1 MAESKAAKWALGSS
15 GRDELTSLVNSRPLV
30 ALDYDGTL
38 CPIRRRRHAAVLT
51 AHTEQLLHKV
61 CTLYPTAI
69 ISGRAL
75 VDLARCMG
83 KVRPDCLVGNHGL
96 EPGPSLARAARQ
108 VAAVKKLLAPRLARW
123 PKVELE
129 DKRYSL
135 SLHYRHDPKPGE
147 RRRALI
153 ALASRWAPGLR
164 QVEGKRVLNL
174 VPPGGDKG
182 RALER
187 LLGRFRRERALYV
200 GDDLTD
206 EDAFKLP
213 TSEVMS
219 VRVGKK
225 RGTAAGWYLNGRGE
239 VDQLLGELIRLGQQT
254 VTPPARMV

>member
-1 MAESKAAKWALGSS
+1 MSGSQASKWALGRE
-15 GRDELTSLVNSRPLV
+15 GLGELTALVTSRPLV

-38 CPIRRRRHAAVLT
+38 CPIRTRPEAAVLT
-51 AHTEQLLHKV
+51 AHTEQLLQQV
-61 CTLYPTAI
+61 CALYPTAI
-69 ISGRAL
+69 ISGRA
-75 VDLARCMG
+75 VTDLTRCMG
-83 KVRPDCLVGNHGL
+83 RARPDCLVGNHGL
-96 EPGPSLARAARQ
+96 EPGPWLARAARQ
-108 VAAVKKLLAPRLARW
+108 VAKVKRQLAPQLARW

-135 SLHYRHDPKPGE
+135 SLHYRRDPKPAE

-153 ALASRWAPGLR
+153 ALAHRWAPALR

-174 VPPGGDKG
+174 VPEGSDKG

-187 LLGRFRRERALYV
+187 LLGRFRRQRALYV
-200 GDDLTD
+200 GDDRTD

-225 RGTAAGWYLNGRGE
+225 RGTAAGWYLHRRSE
-239 VDQLLGELIRLGQQT
+239 VDQLLEELIRLGRQT
-254 VTPPARMV
+254 VTSARMV